1 MAKLEKNLLDTRS
14 FPDIC
19 HALTDREWIELSR
32 KILTR
37 TAVTR
42 QTVLNWKA
50 GKAFPPSPIVRA
62 EIAKIVNRFLQTK
75 THPQTLFPA

>member
-1 MAKLEKNLLDTRS
+1 M
-14 FPDIC
+14 
-19 HALTDREWIELSR
+19 LTDREWLELSR
-32 KILTR
+32 KIITR

-50 GKAFPPSPIVRA
+50 GDTFPPSPIVRA
-62 EIAKIVNRFLQTK
+62 EIAKIVNRVLQIK